1 MAASTKEE
9 AAMRRKKRF
18 TIKMVALGFAVA
30 ALSAPAAQAIPE
42 GMQSSDLRSLH
53 DNGIQLVV
61 SPDDRV
67 IHGMTPPVVK
77 SPDDRAVH
85 GTTSV
90 QPTTQPVSA
99 DDSGWFEFSNN
110 TLTTGIVLALLLA
123 AMGGY
128 AARQVRKAGKL
139 AGV

>member
-1 MAASTKEE
+1 
-9 AAMRRKKRF
+9 MRRRKRF

-30 ALSAPAAQAIPE
+30 ALAAPTAQAIPE
-42 GMQSSDLRSLH
+42 GLSGSDLRELR
-53 DNGIQLVV
+53 DNGNQIV
-61 SPDDRV
+61 SPDDRS

-85 GTTSV
+85 GSTSV

-99 DDSGWFEFSNN
+99 DDGSRFEFSNSA
-110 TLTTGIVLALLLA
+110 LTGIALALLA
-123 AMGGY
+123 VAMGGY

-139 AGV
+139 ARV

>member
-1 MAASTKEE
+1 
-9 AAMRRKKRF
+9 MRRKKRF

-30 ALSAPAAQAIPE
+30 ALTAPAAQAIPE
-42 GMQSSDLRSLH
+42 GMQGSDLRSLH

-90 QPTTQPVSA
+90 QPTPVSA
-99 DDSGWFEFSNN
+99 DDSGRFEFSNN